1 MPRNPHLV
9 EGASFGISIVKDFKL
24 GDRLLKNVDRLQ
36 GIIDEKDVG
45 GTEIGE
51 RQGLAA
57 VVVKFAENGES
68 FVQALHTFLLV
79 VEREIRQAHIIQG
92 GAASSFVRR
101 WINAQRVTIIPICL
115 LRESPTSVDVSDMC
129 DGGGFMFGV
138 AELMPDGTSRLEF
151 LDGSLLLAERV
162 VGACNGSEDVRLGFA
177 VAGFARL
184 LQENLKR

>member
-115 LRESPTSVDVSDMC
+115 
-129 DGGGFMFGV
+129 
-138 AELMPDGTSRLEF
+138 RLEF
-151 LDGSLLLAERV
+151 LDGSLLLAERF